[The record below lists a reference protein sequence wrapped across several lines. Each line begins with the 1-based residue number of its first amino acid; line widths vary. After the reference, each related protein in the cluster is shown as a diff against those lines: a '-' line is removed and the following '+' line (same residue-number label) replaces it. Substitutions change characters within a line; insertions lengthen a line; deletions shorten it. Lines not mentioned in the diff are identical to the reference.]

1 MKTKRFKRLGP
12 CKNGK
17 LMETQYAVKVN
28 ALIIKIICGN
38 FLGDFETTTNG
49 LEEASHS
56 LQTILVFGF
65 DMKKLKS

>member
-28 ALIIKIICGN
+28 ALIIKIICWN
-38 FLGDFETTTNG
+38 F
-49 LEEASHS
+49 
-56 LQTILVFGF
+56 
-65 DMKKLKS
+65 